1 MTLLKKITE
10 GLVWSLDLDGSVKVH
25 SYRGKLLSVFN
36 RLTVKM
42 LADTGH
48 PVMNELLNSPQA
60 ARIGQ
65 KDIDQL
71 VKARVILRK
80 AG

>member
-10 GLVWSLDLDGSVKVH
+10 GLVWSLELDGSVKVH

-60 ARIGQ
+60 SRIGQ